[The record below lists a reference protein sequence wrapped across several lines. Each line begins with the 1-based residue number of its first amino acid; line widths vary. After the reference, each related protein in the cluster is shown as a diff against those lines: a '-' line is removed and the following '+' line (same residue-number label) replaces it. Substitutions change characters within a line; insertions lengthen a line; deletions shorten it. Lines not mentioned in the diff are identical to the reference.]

1 MKREESIKRAA
12 QIEFYVDFILGI
24 FVLGVAYSI
33 HSTLLY
39 AQAISSFLGAT
50 IAFVNAWYVSKNQ
63 HEMTKEKRLINGRKE
78 YFFNIA
84 LSIVLI
90 YFGLSFFREGLHL
103 GHEHPKNQ
111 TILIIIAII
120 SFAKFYLGSLTIKE
134 GKHLEATNLKIIGLI
149 TRNESF
155 IGLVNVVT
163 LSGLL
168 SHLPLFSKIAVI
180 VMADVMIL
188 TGIRTI
194 LYYKNVL
201 IGVDLDE
208 DQEKEIYNLLTSV
221 NHIDKINELIVH
233 DYGYYNKLATAN
245 AFITENM
252 TIEEIN
258 TSLESIKEQIHK
270 EHGIELILNLKYTIS

>member
-1 MKREESIKRAA
+1 MKREQSIKKAV
-12 QIEFYVDFILGI
+12 QLEFYVDLFLGLC
-24 FVLGVAYSI
+24 VLVIAFSI

-39 AQAISSFLGAT
+39 AQAISSFIGAT

-63 HEMTKEKRLINGRKE
+63 HEVTKEKRLVNGRKE

-84 LSIVLI
+84 LSILLI
-90 YFGLSFFREGLHL
+90 YFGLAFFREGLRM
-103 GHEHPKNQ
+103 GHEHPENH

-120 SFAKFYLGSLTIKE
+120 SLTKFYLGSLTIKE

-163 LSGLL
+163 LSGLF
-168 SHLPLFSKIAVI
+168 SHLPLFSKLSII

-194 LYYKNVL
+194 FYYKKIL

-208 DQEKEIYNLLTSV
+208 NQEKEIYKMLKSV
-221 NHIDKINELIVH
+221 PHVEKVNELIVH
-233 DYGYYNKLATAN
+233 DYGYYNKLATVN
-245 AFITENM
+245 AS
-252 TIEEIN
+252 IEENI
-258 TSLESIKEQIHK
+258 TIKELNTNLKDIK
-270 EHGIELILNLKYTIS
+270 SKIYKDYGIELILNIISVN